1 MSNSHQLYEER
12 KMWIIYGQMITISHF
27 ASKLWKRIITG
38 RCCDIKLS
46 PLFLPHTLKVSE
58 SWPFESMENDKLQY
72 CSMKLEAKW
81 NFNALD
87 IPSIFKTSTFKEG
100 DVINQCHEKVTLHK
114 KWSFPLSISSVNV
127 TESLME
133 NFIFYSVK

>member
-1 MSNSHQLYEER
+1 
-12 KMWIIYGQMITISHF
+12 
-27 ASKLWKRIITG
+27 
-38 RCCDIKLS
+38 
-46 PLFLPHTLKVSE
+46 
-58 SWPFESMENDKLQY
+58 MENDKLQY